1 MAQINKIAGTAYLKV
16 DGTQYSLR
24 GSVTAN
30 LKPSTREGIAGQD
43 GVHGYKEM
51 PMVPFI
57 AVDIS
62 TTPELDLNAL
72 AKLDDITV
80 QLECANGKSGLLRN
94 AWADLGDVN
103 PEEGSL
109 SVRFEGKSG
118 EWL

>member
-16 DGTQYSLR
+16 DGNQYSLR

-30 LKPSTREGIAGQD
+30 LKAENREGVAGLD
-43 GVHGYKEM
+43 GVHGYKAT

-57 AVDIS
+57 EVDLS

-72 AKLDDITV
+72 ANLDDITV
-80 QLECANGKSGLLRN
+80 QLECANGKAGLLRN
-94 AWADLGDVN
+94 AWANTGDVN
-103 PEEGSL
+103 PEDGTL
-109 SVRFEGKSG
+109 TVRFEGKSG